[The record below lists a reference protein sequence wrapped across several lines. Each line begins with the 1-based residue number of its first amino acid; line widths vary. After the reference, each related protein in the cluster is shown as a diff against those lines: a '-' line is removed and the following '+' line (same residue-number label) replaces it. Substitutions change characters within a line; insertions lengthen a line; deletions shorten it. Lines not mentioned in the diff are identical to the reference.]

1 MRVCFYGTDEEI
13 TRVCERPVLAVLGPR
28 HAQPV
33 LAFELFNV
41 RVTADPYGAVFRL
54 AADLSEVWE
63 RGERD

>member
-13 TRVCERPVLAVLGPR
+13 TRLCERPILAVLGTR

-33 LAFELFNV
+33 LAFELLNIH
-41 RVTADPYGAVFRL
+41 VTTDPYQTTFRL
-54 AADLSEVWE
+54 SADLSEVE

>member
-1 MRVCFYGTDEEI
+1 MRVSFYGTDEEI
-13 TRVCERPVLAVLGPR
+13 TRLCERPILAALGPH

-41 RVTADPYGAVFRL
+41 RVTTDPYQTMFRL
-54 AADLSEVWE
+54 TAELSEVQE

>member
-13 TRVCERPVLAVLGPR
+13 TRVCKRPILAVLGTG

-33 LAFELFNV
+33 LAFELFNIEV
-41 RVTADPYGAVFRL
+41 SADPYQTTFRL
-54 AADLSEVWE
+54 SADLSEVE